1 MILNFS
7 YIILNIKMSERVIE
21 KLKSDEYLYNESI
34 FEILANYY
42 IIVSNEEDYD
52 EDYLTKKLN
61 NECKI
66 LADII
71 NLFTRGYV
79 DYIKNY
85 FDDED
90 YYECKLQSFREYI
103 NDFIHNTE
111 QGIYDELDA
120 FMEEYVDE

>member
-1 MILNFS
+1 
-7 YIILNIKMSERVIE
+7 MSERVIE
-21 KLKSDEYLYNESI
+21 KFYDSDEYLYNESI

-42 IIVSNEEDYD
+42 CIVSNEEDYD
-52 EDYLTKKLN
+52 EDYLTRQLN
-61 NECKI
+61 DKSKI
-66 LADII
+66 LVNLI

-90 YYECKLQSFREYI
+90 YYECKLQSFKEYI

-120 FMEEYVDE
+120 FLEKYVDE